1 MESEKITRSVFDNL
15 NKRQHVYEYRSD
27 RIPEHEVVD
36 EILRNAWQVTPS
48 KQNIMPYQ
56 INVLGPG
63 CVNQKRRIYCKVVG
77 NHQMMEEAGVDEGAI
92 AEVSGEINPHYR
104 HVLHNPYLL
113 VFSQRVVPMCEVN
126 TLYKRKIAQ
135 GHFMEQCS
143 PKWVDRIKPSTA
155 IEAGLFAQN
164 VAALCLEKD
173 IHYSFTV
180 CFPGRVEKWKDISF
194 IKEEPLL
201 LMSLGYKKTFRREY
215 MLAERK
221 RVFPDPKDWHTNDDY
236 KVHFE
241 NVVYYE

>member
-1 MESEKITRSVFDNL
+1 MEPEKMTQSVFDNL

-27 RIPEHEVVD
+27 CIPEHEVVD

-63 CVNQKRRIYCKVVG
+63 DLRKRSIYRKVVG

-104 HVLHNPYLL
+104 HVLQNPYLL
-113 VFSQRVVPMCEVN
+113 VFSQRVVPMREVN
-126 TLYKRKIAQ
+126 TFYKEKIAQ

-143 PKWVDRIKPSTA
+143 YAWVPQIKASTA

-164 VAALCLEKD
+164 IAALCLEKD

-180 CFPGRVEKWKDISF
+180 CFPGKKEKWKDISF

-241 NVVYYE
+241 NVVHYE

>member
-1 MESEKITRSVFDNL
+1 MEPEKMTNSVFDNL

-48 KQNIMPYQ
+48 KQNLMPYQ
-56 INVLGPG
+56 INVLGPEDLR
-63 CVNQKRRIYCKVVG
+63 KRSIYRKVVG
-77 NHQMMEEAGVDEGAI
+77 NHQMMEEAGVAEGAI

-113 VFSQRVVPMCEVN
+113 VFSQRVVPMREVN
-126 TLYKRKIAQ
+126 TFYKRKIAQ

-143 PKWVDRIKPSTA
+143 HDWVPQIKASTA
-155 IEAGLFAQN
+155 IEVGLFAQN
-164 VAALCLEKD
+164 IAALCLEKD
-173 IHYSFTV
+173 IDYSFTS
-180 CFPGRVEKWKDISF
+180 CFPGKKEKWKDISF

-221 RVFPDPKDWHTNDDY
+221 KLCPDPKDWHTNDDY
-236 KVHFE
+236 KVKFV
-241 NVVYYE
+241 NVVHYE

>member
-1 MESEKITRSVFDNL
+1 MEPEKMTQSVFDNL

-27 RIPEHEVVD
+27 CIPEHEVVD

-63 CVNQKRRIYCKVVG
+63 DLRKRSIYRKVVG

-113 VFSQRVVPMCEVN
+113 VFSQRVVPMREVN
-126 TLYKRKIAQ
+126 TFYKEKIAQ

-143 PKWVDRIKPSTA
+143 YAWVPQIKASTA
-155 IEAGLFAQN
+155 IEVGLFAQN
-164 VAALCLEKD
+164 IAALCLEKD
-173 IHYSFTV
+173 IHYSFTL
-180 CFPGRVEKWKDISF
+180 CFPGKKEKWKDISF

-221 RVFPDPKDWHTNDDY
+221 RLYKDG
-236 KVHFE
+236 E
-241 NVVYYE
+241 ASGR

>member
-1 MESEKITRSVFDNL
+1 MEPEKMTQTVFDNL

-27 RIPEHEVVD
+27 RIPEHDVVNK
-36 EILRNAWQVTPS
+36 ILHNAWEVTPS

-56 INVLGPG
+56 VNVLGPD
-63 CVNQKRRIYCKVVG
+63 CLNQKRRIYYKVVG

-104 HVLHNPYLL
+104 HVLQNPYLL
-113 VFSQRVVPMCEVN
+113 VFSQRVCTDKDVN
-126 TLYKRKIAQ
+126 PFYKKQVAD

-143 PKWVDRIKPSTA
+143 PRWVDRIKPSTA

-180 CFPGRVEKWKDISF
+180 CFPGRVEKWKDIPF
-194 IKEEPLL
+194 ITAEPLL
-201 LMSLGYKKTFRREY
+201 LMSLGYKKTFRREF
-215 MLAERK
+215 LVEQRK
-221 RVFPDPKDWHTNDDY
+221 AVPGAPHHTNDDY
-236 KVHFE
+236 KTAFE
-241 NVVYYE
+241 NVVHYE

>member
-1 MESEKITRSVFDNL
+1 MK
-15 NKRQHVYEYRSD
+15 K
-27 RIPEHEVVD
+27 
-36 EILRNAWQVTPS
+36 
-48 KQNIMPYQ
+48 
-56 INVLGPG
+56 
-63 CVNQKRRIYCKVVG
+63 RIYIAGSCGMLGEAFYAQFK
-77 NHQMMEEAGVDEGAI
+77 EEYDIKCTDKDV
-92 AEVSGEINPHYR
+92 NP
-104 HVLHNPYLL
+104 
-113 VFSQRVVPMCEVN
+113 F
-126 TLYKRKIAQ
+126 YKKQVAD

-143 PKWVDRIKPSTA
+143 YAWVPQIKASTA

-164 VAALCLEKD
+164 IAALCLEKD

-180 CFPGRVEKWKDISF
+180 CFPGKKEKWKDISF

-241 NVVYYE
+241 NVVHYE